1 MLSSTVCRTRRKR
14 YLSFKRLCLPNFS
27 PGVIVSVGPSGLVE
41 EGSGGRK
48 QWWETGLWFNGCLY
62 ET

>member
-48 QWWETGLWFNGCLY
+48 QWWEKAVVGDWIMV
-62 ET
+62 